1 VGAYCGVVVPR
12 PGKRGERRG
21 RGGDWGRQRSLGK
34 ILPAQ
39 RDWGGGRELG
49 KIAVSGRYY
58 PSDIEDNRVKRVP
71 LLQTEPEF
79 TLSGHLR
86 RKESRSPFPLLTRS
100 GLGREVIDDT
110 E

>member
-21 RGGDWGRQRSLGK
+21 RGVMGAGTGLWGKLSIIR
-34 ILPAQ
+34 
-39 RDWGGGRELG
+39 
-49 KIAVSGRYY
+49 Y

-79 TLSGHLR
+79 TLSEHLT
-86 RKESRSPFPLLTRS
+86 RKEGRSPSP
-100 GLGREVIDDT
+100 
-110 E
+110 